1 MAQAP
6 RLDLRQ
12 TQSLT
17 MTPRLQQA
25 IKLLQMSAL
34 ELENFVAEELERN
47 PFLQKEG
54 EPQEADADES
64 APFEDSEFVGRDE
77 LPALVDKDD
86 ANEAPPDMPDY
97 TDEDSFYE
105 HAPDENAYDGGD
117 FSSDLWRGQA
127 SADDSFDAVSVCA
140 APAASLESALMEQ
153 IATRFSGDAER
164 QTAFFILQ
172 NCDDNYFVPPAV
184 KEKFLQSGKNG
195 ALYDDVL
202 TKMRSFE
209 PTGVFAASLSDFF
222 AAQLKEKDRFDP
234 AMARLVEH
242 LDLLA
247 DKEYGKLMKLCG
259 VDAEDLAQMID
270 ELRRLNPR
278 CSTNYGDATAPVIVP
293 DVLVRKNKAGDF
305 VVELNQAALP
315 RVLMNHR
322 YLAEISAAA
331 KGSKEVKKFVSEHLS
346 SANSLIK
353 ALQQRADSI
362 LKTASCIV
370 AGQRDFFERGASF
383 IKPMILKDV
392 AQAAGLHESTISRV
406 TTNKYLACAFGVFE
420 LKFFF
425 SKALESADGET
436 VSAVAV
442 KQRIKRLTDEETPQN
457 VLSDEDLTVLLN
469 KEGIAVARRTV
480 AKYRESLN
488 IPPSSRRKREKRMQ
502 NNAFASKMT

>member
-54 EPQEADADES
+54 EPQEEAADES

-77 LPALVDKDD
+77 LTPLVESNGAD
-86 ANEAPPDMPDY
+86 EAPPDMPDY

-117 FSSDLWRGQA
+117 FSSDVWRGQA
-127 SADDSFDAVSVCA
+127 SADDTFDAVSVCA

-184 KEKFLQSGKNG
+184 KEKFLQSGTNG
-195 ALYDDVL
+195 ALYDAVL
-202 TKMRSFE
+202 AKMREFE
-209 PTGVFAASLSDFF
+209 PTGVFASSLPDFF

-234 AMARLVEH
+234 AMARLVAH

-278 CSTNYGDATAPVIVP
+278 CSTNYGDAPVPTVVP

-305 VVELNQAALP
+305 VVELNQAVLP

-346 SANSLIK
+346 SANSLMK
-353 ALQQRADSI
+353 ALQQRAESI
-362 LKTASCIV
+362 LKTASYIV
-370 AGQRDFFERGASF
+370 ARQRDFFERGAAF
-383 IKPMILKDV
+383 VKPMILKDV
-392 AQAAGLHESTISRV
+392 AQAVGLHESTISRV

-442 KQRIKRLTDEETPQN
+442 KQRIKQLTDAETPQD
-457 VLSDEDLTVLLN
+457 VLSDEDLAALLN
-469 KEGIAVARRTV
+469 REGIAVARRTV
-480 AKYRESLN
+480 AKYRESMN
-488 IPPSSRRKREKRMQ
+488 IPSSSRRKREKRMK
-502 NNAFASKMT
+502 NNAFQTKMT